1 MGLPSA
7 KYVAN
12 HWFLC
17 AQLAFRMQID
27 AMVFNG
33 PLRAMRVIRYEALQ
47 FTSHFSNFAA
57 RSSGGDGEL
66 GDTVTVCAH

>member
-1 MGLPSA
+1 MGLASA

>member
-27 AMVFNG
+27 AMVFKG

-47 FTSHFSNFAA
+47 FTSHFSDFAA
-57 RSSGGDGEL
+57 RSSGGDGEF
-66 GDTVTVCAH
+66 DDAVTVCAH